1 MIKQYPGYEQYEV
14 ANIEDYG
21 YKEHRLTKK
30 IFKVFRAIVIIFA
43 VFLMYIPI
51 FTIFLQSINSST
63 ITSEFGQITFKWYA
77 NIFDKGSL
85 LTAIRNTVFISIWA
99 TLISTVLGTL
109 FAIGISTLERKA
121 KRHIMLLNN
130 IPLLNADI
138 VSGIGLML
146 IFSSLIHI
154 FSYFFGWRTMLLAHI
169 FFTLP
174 YVVLSVL
181 PKLRELDPN
190 FFEASLDLGV
200 KPYPSLYKVI
210 IPAIK
215 AGIFSGMILAFTM
228 SFDDFVISYY
238 TTGNGF
244 DNLSI
249 WIYSSMGRKSLSPSV
264 YAFSTLVTILF
275 FILLIITNL
284 LRGRKQ
290 HHENH

>member
-1 MIKQYPGYEQYEV
+1 MIKQYPLYEQYEV
-14 ANIEDYG
+14 AKIEDYG
-21 YKEHRLTKK
+21 YKEHRFTKILYK
-30 IFKVFRAIVIIFA
+30 IIRYLVIIFA

-63 ITSEFGQITFKWYA
+63 ITSEFGSVTLKWYV
-77 NIFDKGSL
+77 NIFTKGSL

-99 TLISTVLGTL
+99 TMISTLLGTL

-146 IFSSLIHI
+146 IFSSLVH
-154 FSYFFGWRTMLLAHI
+154 FFPYFFGWKTMLLAHI

-181 PKLRELDPN
+181 PKLREIDPN
-190 FFEASLDLGV
+190 LFEASLDLGV

-264 YAFSTLVTILF
+264 YAFSTLVTIVF
-275 FILLIITNL
+275 FALLIISNL
-284 LRGRKQ
+284 LRGRR
-290 HHENH
+290 HHNENN